1 LKNGDLVALKVMLR
15 RFVCKEAGQV
25 RLMRMLQVLD
35 KNEMRRRNQ
44 VMNVRSERNLL
55 AVAESPWLVK
65 LHCSFQDRDNLYFAM
80 EYLPGG
86 DFMTL
91 LQVVRTLQHVSSSP
105 TRILSD
111 NFLSSVKTS

>member
-1 LKNGDLVALKVMLR
+1 MCVT
-15 RFVCKEAGQV
+15 
-25 RLMRMLQVLD
+25 QVLD

-44 VMNVRSERNLL
+44 IMNVRSERNLL

-91 LQVVRTLQHVSSSP
+91 LQVTFASHAFCISCILQLMHFAHLICFVFTHVMHASLFSAK
-105 TRILSD
+105 IY
-111 NFLSSVKTS
+111 